1 MSSCI
6 SILGSTGSIGR
17 QTLDVVD
24 KLGLRVAALTANR
37 DVDRL
42 EAQCRKY
49 RPKLAVM
56 MDEAAYKELKARLS
70 DMNIT
75 VVLGLEGLIT
85 AASLPEADTVVT
97 AVSGMVGLKP
107 TLAAIREKKRI
118 ALANKETLVC
128 AGELVMEQAKT
139 YGAEIIPVD
148 SEHSA
153 IFQCLMGNRGKTQIK
168 RLILTCSGG
177 PFYGLSRAELT
188 EKKKADALRHPNWKM
203 GAKITID
210 CATLMNKGL
219 EIIEAMRLYDLPKGE
234 SAMLSVLHIENIA
247 VIEQAEILFEGGFN
261 VLTGETGAGKS
272 IVIDAISAILGER
285 TYRDVIRTGASRA
298 FVSAIFTKIPECSW
312 FSENQVE
319 FDPLE
324 LQVQR
329 EIYADGKNVCR
340 VNGRPVSVAALK
352 KLGARLINIHGQHD
366 SQQLFDEENHLTYL
380 DTFARDEKELEDY
393 RAAFDALQSVR
404 REIQKLSM
412 DESEKLRLLES
423 LQYQIEEIRAANLT
437 PGEEEQLK
445 ERRKVLQNAEKLS
458 DALRAADEALY
469 GGDSS
474 DGAAGL
480 MSNAEHALSRV
491 NNISADMEALYQKI
505 SDLMYSVQDAAD
517 ELRAMR
523 DDLSYSEGELEQIE
537 ERLDTIHK
545 LKRKYGA
552 SVEDVLTYLSKS
564 EARLNEIEFASDRIE
579 QLQKKQDKLQ
589 KEAVRLGEILRKR
602 RQEAAQQMQTQICD
616 ELRQL
621 DMPKIRFVCEFTP
634 QEPAENGLDRVRFLM
649 SANVGEALKPL
660 SKVASGGELAR
671 IMLAMKQVLAQ
682 QDGVPTLIF
691 DEVDAGVSGRAAQ
704 KVALKL
710 WAVSKGRQVLC
721 VTHLP
726 QIAARADAEFTV
738 EKCVE
743 HERTYTSVLHLDDS
757 GRRQELAR
765 LIGGSMITETTLAGA
780 AELLRLADEAK
791 RGI

>member
-1 MSSCI
+1 
-6 SILGSTGSIGR
+6 
-17 QTLDVVD
+17 
-24 KLGLRVAALTANR
+24 
-37 DVDRL
+37 
-42 EAQCRKY
+42 
-49 RPKLAVM
+49 
-56 MDEAAYKELKARLS
+56 
-70 DMNIT
+70 
-75 VVLGLEGLIT
+75 
-85 AASLPEADTVVT
+85 
-97 AVSGMVGLKP
+97 
-107 TLAAIREKKRI
+107 
-118 ALANKETLVC
+118 
-128 AGELVMEQAKT
+128 
-139 YGAEIIPVD
+139 
-148 SEHSA
+148 
-153 IFQCLMGNRGKTQIK
+153 
-168 RLILTCSGG
+168 
-177 PFYGLSRAELT
+177 
-188 EKKKADALRHPNWKM
+188 
-203 GAKITID
+203 
-210 CATLMNKGL
+210 
-219 EIIEAMRLYDLPKGE
+219 
-234 SAMLSVLHIENIA
+234 MLSVLHIENIA

-312 FSENQVE
+312 FSENQVD
-319 FDPLE
+319 FDPQE

-340 VNGRPVSVAALK
+340 VNGRPVSVASLK

-380 DTFARDEKELEDY
+380 DAFARDEKELEDY

-537 ERLDTIHK
+537 ERLDAIHK

-552 SVEDVLTYLSKS
+552 SVEDVLAYLQKS
-564 EARLNEIEFASDRIE
+564 EQRLDEIEFASDRIE
-579 QLQKKQDKLQ
+579 SLKKRQAELQ
-589 KEAVRLGEILRKR
+589 KEAVRRGELLREKR
-602 RQEAAQQMQTQICD
+602 LQAAKEMETDICE

-634 QEPAENGLDRVRFLM
+634 QEPAETGLDSVRFLT
-649 SANVGEALKPL
+649 SANVGEALNPL
-660 SKVASGGELAR
+660 SKVVSGGELAR

-704 KVALKL
+704 KVAYKL
-710 WAVSKGRQVLC
+710 WTVSQGRQVLC

-726 QIAARADAEFTV
+726 QIAAMADAEFTV
-738 EKCVE
+738 EKRVE

-780 AELLRLADEAK
+780 AELLRLADETK
-791 RGI
+791 GEHT